1 VNEQAKQLGPV
12 VQSKHPYSHQY
23 QLAGGSPQRMAAVGI
38 LVVED
43 DQAIREVTTECLREE
58 GYTVYEAPDGKP
70 ALERLR
76 THPEGLV
83 VLLDLWMPG
92 MDGYAV
98 LQAVAAESPL
108 ATRHTYILFSAN
120 AQTLPLKVV
129 DMLRRLNVTLLPKP
143 VDLEELLAAVQQA
156 ANRLPGPAS
165 ANPLMDTE

>member
-1 VNEQAKQLGPV
+1 
-12 VQSKHPYSHQY
+12 
-23 QLAGGSPQRMAAVGI
+23 MAAVGI

-43 DQAIREVTTECLREE
+43 DQEIREVTVEFLQDA

-108 ATRHTYILFSAN
+108 ATRHTYILFSAT

-129 DMLRRLNVTLLPKP
+129 DLLRQLNVALLPKP
-143 VDLEELLAAVQQA
+143 FDLEELLAAVQKA
-156 ANRLPGPAS
+156 ASVLH
-165 ANPLMDTE
+165 